1 MRLFKKEFK
10 IHCPNYLKKLWEL
23 IGLNFGT
30 LVKFEL
36 IFKLATLVVFG
47 PLAVWAVRIAMKI
60 TGYSYITLENVFNFA
75 LHPLVIVMALIALV
89 IFTFITVFD
98 IGALLVIF
106 DESYHGDRISLVS
119 LVKNNFIQ
127 CAKLFRVRNIGVS
140 FITLFLAPFLNV
152 GFGSSVLSS
161 FRLPEFITDYIF
173 ANRWLVLLV
182 VAIYLFSMFVFSN
195 WLYVIHY
202 MVLEKKS
209 FKQARVASYRLT
221 KNHRLG
227 DLLRVFIAEFVFVIS
242 LQIVIY
248 LGSIGLR
255 ALIRALSGRI
265 IIESI
270 AVSFASLILSVLS
283 LFYVIFSNVAN
294 YAVLSVLFYRHKTER
309 GEEIKEVVLG
319 PAMRKKDLRHLRYWI
334 AGFSAVTFIGFFGW
348 IYLSE
353 TGKLHFNVELLRDM
367 EISAHRGASVDYP
380 ENTMSAFQGAVDAGA
395 DWIELDV
402 QQTKDGMIVVAHD
415 ANLKRVAG
423 VRKNIYDMN
432 YDELED
438 IDVGSYLN
446 SDFAPERIPTLAEV
460 LIFASEN
467 SMKLNIELK
476 PNEHD
481 FEVEESVIGLIN
493 RYYRKDMCMIS
504 SLQYSSLERVK
515 QIDPEMRTLYTLSLA
530 SGNIESIEYA
540 DAVSVEAS
548 SITSRMVRRVHNAG
562 KEIFAW
568 TVNSED
574 AIYDMIDLGVDN
586 IITDEVVEARSL
598 VLKYR
603 SGAYI
608 DRFWRLT
615 MELAGA

>member
-1 MRLFKKEFK
+1 MKLFPKEFK
-10 IHCPNYLKKLWEL
+10 LRYPTYLKKLWEL
-23 IGLNFGT
+23 IGLNFLT

-47 PLAVWAVRIAMKI
+47 PLTVLAVRVAMKI
-60 TGYSYITLENVFNFA
+60 TGYSYITLENVFSFI
-75 LHPLVIVMALIALV
+75 LHPLVLIMAVLALV

-98 IGALLVIF
+98 IGALLVVF

-119 LVKNNFIQ
+119 LVKNNFLH
-127 CAKLFRVRNIGVS
+127 CAKLLRPRNIGVS
-140 FITLFLAPFLNV
+140 FITLFLAPFLNI
-152 GFGSSVLSS
+152 GFGSNVLSS

-173 ANRWLVLLV
+173 ANRWLVLAV
-182 VAIYLFSMFVFSN
+182 VAIYLFALFLFSN

-221 KNHRLG
+221 KGHRLG
-227 DLLRVFIAEFVFVIS
+227 DLLRVFLAEFIFVIS
-242 LQIVIY
+242 LQFVIY

-255 ALIRALSGRI
+255 ALIHALSSKI
-265 IIESI
+265 LIESL
-270 AVSFASLILSVLS
+270 AVSFASLILSILS
-283 LFYVIFSNVAN
+283 LFYIAFSNVVN

-309 GEEIKEVVLG
+309 GEEIHEVVLG
-319 PAMRKKDLRHLRYWI
+319 PAMRKKDLRHLRYWV
-334 AGFSAVTFIGFFGW
+334 AGFISVTFIGFFGW

-353 TGKLHFNVELLRDM
+353 TGKLQFNVESLRHL
-367 EISAHRGASVDYP
+367 EISAHRGASVEYP

-402 QQTKDGMIVVAHD
+402 QQTKDRMIVVAHD
-415 ANLKRVAG
+415 VSLKRVAG
-423 VRKNIYDMN
+423 VRGYIYDM
-432 YDELED
+432 DFEDLED

-446 SDFAPERIPTLAEV
+446 PNFAPEHIPSLAEV

-467 SMKLNIELK
+467 SIKLNIELK

-481 FEVEESVIGLIN
+481 LGLEESVLDLIN
-493 RYYRKDMCMIS
+493 TYYRKDMCMIS
-504 SLQYSSLERVK
+504 SLHYDSLKRVK
-515 QIDPEMRTLYTLSLA
+515 EIDPEMRTLYTLSLA
-530 SGNIESIEYA
+530 SGNVQNIEYA

-548 SITSRMVRRVHNAG
+548 SISSRMVRKVHNAG

-586 IITDEVVEARSL
+586 IITDQVVEARSL

-615 MELAGA
+615 MELTGA